1 MEHQMKLTIDY
12 TRKAGTVRRLN
23 GVNLAPPP
31 IAEKA
36 SRDLSADFAALRAP
50 YARLHD
56 APLENG
62 NMRLVDVPFLF
73 GNCDADAAD
82 KANYYF
88 RQTDDYLATCRR
100 CGSDII
106 YRLGVSIEHGI
117 GRYYAFPPEDFEK
130 WSDIC
135 VNIVRHYNEGW
146 NDGFAWNIRYWE
158 IWNEPDLAGNMWNA
172 PLERYFELYALTAK
186 KLKARFPGIRVGGPA
201 YACSDPGRINAFLD
215 ACRAADA
222 PLDFFSWHCYT
233 ADPAEIAAQPARM
246 RALLDAKGFTGT
258 ELHLNEWHYFN
269 ADWRQYRNDRLYCRE
284 ANRAMDG
291 LHGIDSA
298 AFLTSVMTGWQDGP
312 ITMGCYYTAGLCWG
326 VFDKYAVPYK
336 TYYALKAFGD
346 LTDFPLRRRTGSDRE
361 NVRLLAGC
369 DPGGNAALLVSSFKN
384 AEPIEL
390 GISGADLSAMR
401 LLRLDC
407 ELDLEPVEPEFRDGK
422 LILTP
427 TASSN
432 VWFLPGIAAGK

>member
-1 MEHQMKLTIDY
+1 MLEQPRI
-12 TRKAGTVRRLN
+12 ARRVLD
-23 GVNLAPPP
+23 
-31 IAEKA
+31 E
-36 SRDLSADFAALRAP
+36 
-50 YARLHD
+50 
-56 APLENG
+56 
-62 NMRLVDVPFLF
+62 
-73 GNCDADAAD
+73 
-82 KANYYF
+82 
-88 RQTDDYLATCRR
+88 
-100 CGSDII
+100 CG
-106 YRLGVSIEHGI
+106 
-117 GRYYAFPPEDFEK
+117 FP
-130 WSDIC
+130 
-135 VNIVRHYNEGW
+135 
-146 NDGFAWNIRYWE
+146 
-158 IWNEPDLAGNMWNA
+158 
-172 PLERYFELYALTAK
+172 
-186 KLKARFPGIRVGGPA
+186 
-201 YACSDPGRINAFLD
+201 
-215 ACRAADA
+215 
-222 PLDFFSWHCYT
+222 
-233 ADPAEIAAQPARM
+233 
-246 RALLDAKGFTGT
+246 GT

-346 LTDFPLRRRTGSDRE
+346 LTDFPQRRRTGSDRE

-390 GISGADLSAMR
+390 GISGADLSAMQ

-432 VWFLPGIAAGK
+432 VWFSPGDCCRKMILGIILLGVTGACWGHHRRGGGTRRAPESSGRNGAGVFGRAVGADQHRGAVLPPRSRMRVFNPILDDGVDFRLGILQLLRHPADEPGDENRAEPGSSGRRFSPR

>member
-186 KLKARFPGIRVGGPA
+186 KLKARFPGIKVGGPA
-201 YACSDPGRINAFLD
+201 YACCDPGRINAFLD

-233 ADPAEIAAQPARM
+233 ADPAEIAAQPAPGARPARREGLHRHRAAPERM
-246 RALLDAKGFTGT
+246 ALLQ
-258 ELHLNEWHYFN
+258 
-269 ADWRQYRNDRLYCRE
+269 RRLE
-284 ANRAMDG
+284 
-291 LHGIDSA
+291 
-298 AFLTSVMTGWQDGP
+298 
-312 ITMGCYYTAGLCWG
+312 
-326 VFDKYAVPYK
+326 K
-336 TYYALKAFGD
+336 TPQRR
-346 LTDFPLRRRTGSDRE
+346 PL
-361 NVRLLAGC
+361 L
-369 DPGGNAALLVSSFKN
+369 PGGSYRSGRHQRHRCGRPSPSPSSP
-384 AEPIEL
+384 AGRIRR
-390 GISGADLSAMR
+390 STSATIIR
-401 LLRLDC
+401 
-407 ELDLEPVEPEFRDGK
+407 PP
-422 LILTP
+422 
-427 TASSN
+427 
-432 VWFLPGIAAGK
+432 

>member
-1 MEHQMKLTIDY
+1 MIHAYADFSRE
-12 TRKAGTVRRLN
+12 AGTIRKVN
-23 GVNLAPPP
+23 GANLAPPVSNFT
-31 IAEKA
+31 AHGNLNDA
-36 SRDLSADFAALRAP
+36 YRAMKLP

-56 APLENG
+56 SPLDNPG
-62 NMRLVDVPFLF
+62 MRLVDIQQIFCNA
-73 GNCDADAAD
+73 GADADD
-82 KANYYF
+82 PSSYYF
-88 RQTDDYLATCRR
+88 RQTDDYIANCRR
-100 CGSDII
+100 CGTDII
-106 YRLGVSIEHGI
+106 YRLGTSIEHSNE
-117 GRYYAFPPEDFEK
+117 RYYSYPPDDYEK
-130 WSDIC
+130 WADIC
-135 VNIVRHYNEGW
+135 IHIIRHYNEGW
-146 NDGFAWNIRYWE
+146 NNGFNWNIRYWE
-158 IWNEPDLAGNMWNA
+158 IWNEPDLHDNMWNA
-172 PLERYFELYALTAK
+172 DLEEFIRFYGIVAARIK
-186 KLKARFPGIRVGGPA
+186 RRFPKLMIGGPA
-201 YACSDPGRINAFLD
+201 FCGLNEHQLRL
-215 ACRAADA
+215 RAAECRRTGA
-222 PLDFFSWHCYT
+222 PLDFFSWHSYT
-233 ADPAEIAAQPARM
+233 ADIGWMLEQPRIAR
-246 RALLDAKGFTGT
+246 RVLDECGFPGT

-346 LTDFPLRRRTGSDRE
+346 LTDFPQRRWTGSDRE

>member
-100 CGSDII
+100 CGSDVI

-172 PLERYFELYALTAK
+172 PLERYFELYAL
-186 KLKARFPGIRVGGPA
+186 
-201 YACSDPGRINAFLD
+201 S
-215 ACRAADA
+215 
-222 PLDFFSWHCYT
+222 
-233 ADPAEIAAQPARM
+233 
-246 RALLDAKGFTGT
+246 
-258 ELHLNEWHYFN
+258 
-269 ADWRQYRNDRLYCRE
+269 
-284 ANRAMDG
+284 
-291 LHGIDSA
+291 
-298 AFLTSVMTGWQDGP
+298 
-312 ITMGCYYTAGLCWG
+312 
-326 VFDKYAVPYK
+326 
-336 TYYALKAFGD
+336 
-346 LTDFPLRRRTGSDRE
+346 
-361 NVRLLAGC
+361 
-369 DPGGNAALLVSSFKN
+369 
-384 AEPIEL
+384 
-390 GISGADLSAMR
+390 
-401 LLRLDC
+401 
-407 ELDLEPVEPEFRDGK
+407 
-422 LILTP
+422 LIH
-427 TASSN
+427 
-432 VWFLPGIAAGK
+432 I

>member
-100 CGSDII
+100 CGSDVI

-233 ADPAEIAAQPARM
+233 ADPAEIAAQPARV

-269 ADWRQYRNDRLYCRE
+269 ADWKKLRSDARYCRE
-284 ANRAMDG
+284 VHTGADG
-291 LHGIDSA
+291 INGIDAA
-298 AFLTSVMTGWQDGP
+298 AFAVSVLTRWQDTPLDLGN
-312 ITMGCYYTAGLCWG
+312 YYTATMLQGWGL
-326 VFDKYAVPYK
+326 FDNYGIPFK
-336 TYYALKAFGD
+336 TYHALKAFGELAGGARFRAASPSPEVTVLAGD
-346 LTDFPLRRRTGSDRE
+346 GAVLVSRFKGTEPVSVVFEGGMPERMQVHLLDRE
-361 NVRLLAGC
+361 H
-369 DPGGNAALLVSSFKN
+369 
-384 AEPIEL
+384 
-390 GISGADLSAMR
+390 
-401 LLRLDC
+401 
-407 ELDLEPVEPEFRDGK
+407 DLEPVAAEPAG
-422 LILTP
+422 
-427 TASSN
+427 N
-432 VWFLPGIAAGK
+432 VLALPGEGSAVWLIATA

>member
-1 MEHQMKLTIDY
+1 M
-12 TRKAGTVRRLN
+12 TR
-23 GVNLAPPP
+23 
-31 IAEKA
+31 
-36 SRDLSADFAALRAP
+36 
-50 YARLHD
+50 
-56 APLENG
+56 PLENG

-201 YACSDPGRINAFLD
+201 YAC
-215 ACRAADA
+215 
-222 PLDFFSWHCYT
+222 
-233 ADPAEIAAQPARM
+233 
-246 RALLDAKGFTGT
+246 
-258 ELHLNEWHYFN
+258 
-269 ADWRQYRNDRLYCRE
+269 
-284 ANRAMDG
+284 
-291 LHGIDSA
+291 
-298 AFLTSVMTGWQDGP
+298 
-312 ITMGCYYTAGLCWG
+312 
-326 VFDKYAVPYK
+326 
-336 TYYALKAFGD
+336 
-346 LTDFPLRRRTGSDRE
+346 
-361 NVRLLAGC
+361 C
-369 DPGGNAALLVSSFKN
+369 DPGGSTPFSTPAAPPTRRSTSS
-384 AEPIEL
+384 A
-390 GISGADLSAMR
+390 GTATR
-401 LLRLDC
+401 
-407 ELDLEPVEPEFRDGK
+407 
-422 LILTP
+422 P
-427 TASSN
+427 TRPKSPPSRPGYAPCSTRRASPAPSCT
-432 VWFLPGIAAGK
+432 